1 MRPRHALFSFLALA
15 LTAVVVGGCG
25 ESKQDKAKDT
35 VCNSVTAINGSIN
48 SLKTLNAQT
57 ATVDGI
63 KSEVTTIQDNLTRIK
78 DAEKDL
84 AADRKAQVSAG
95 VTQFSA
101 QLQSIGQGLTSNL
114 TPASAKQQVTAAA
127 TQLDAAFTAALKPID
142 CS

>member
-1 MRPRHALFSFLALA
+1 MRPRHVLFSFLALA

-25 ESKQDKAKDT
+25 ESTQDKAKDT
-35 VCNSVTAINGSIN
+35 VCNSVKAINGSIN

-57 ATVDGI
+57 ATADGI
-63 KSEVTTIQDNLTRIK
+63 TSDVTTIQDNLTKIK

-84 AADRKAQVSAG
+84 AADRKAQVSAA

-114 TPASAKQQVTAAA
+114 TPANAKQQVTTAA
-127 TQLDAAFTAALKPID
+127 TQLGAAFTAALQPIN

>member
-1 MRPRHALFSFLALA
+1 MRPRHFLSSFLALA

-25 ESKQDKAKDT
+25 ESTQDKAKDT
-35 VCNSVTAINGSIN
+35 VCNSVKAINGSIN

-57 ATVDGI
+57 ATADGI
-63 KSEVTTIQDNLTRIK
+63 KSEVMTIQDNLTKIK

-84 AADRKAQVSAG
+84 AADRKAQVSAA

-114 TPASAKQQVTAAA
+114 TPANAKQQATTAA
-127 TQLDAAFTAALKPID
+127 TQLDAAFKAALQPIN